1 MKILLSII
9 LTIITFNAV
18 ILYSGD
24 IHWADKVIS
33 KSVKSNINH
42 GRQILG
48 EPNVMPDFG
57 SSNCAWSP
65 ELNRAK
71 TEWIMLGFDSTIT
84 VKTIFIYENLNPGA
98 IIAVTVYDQSNN
110 EHQVYSNN
118 NPVPLRVEGRVLKIL
133 VDQDNIK
140 ANSVKIEVSMMNY
153 YGREYQIDAIGISSK
168 AIDYEVKIDQIED
181 LLDVVSENL
190 GPNINTVYNEVA
202 PIITASGKK
211 LFFTRQD
218 DPNNIGEAKLQDI
231 YFSTI
236 NKDGKFSPAKNV
248 GPPLNDKFN
257 NFVISILPDENQI
270 IVGNLYIPGLVSQQ
284 GFSISRFDG
293 QNWTVPQP
301 LKIEEYK
308 NYVFDGSY
316 CLAPSGKTMIL
327 SISYKG
333 CLGKHDLYVSFKD
346 KNDVWSA
353 PVSLGPSINNF
364 GDEISPF
371 FAADNMSLYFSSD
384 GYPGYGSSDMFVTR
398 RLDDTWT
405 KWSKPK
411 NLGPRLNTKG
421 WDAYYTIPASGNY
434 AYFVSSIRSIGG
446 TDIFRVVLP
455 EDAKPKPVVLLSG
468 MVLDKTTNLPI
479 SAKINYE
486 TLPEGVNAGSS
497 ISNQQTG
504 AYKIALPTGKKF
516 GYLAEA
522 EGYLSINEF
531 LDLTDLKTYK
541 EMTND
546 LYLVPITKNVK
557 IRLNNI
563 FFGFGKYNLLEES
576 FPELD
581 RVVKLLKDMPKLK
594 IEIQGHTDSIG
605 TEQNNLRL
613 SKNRA
618 QSVVNYFIKKGIAS
632 KRLKS
637 MGYGES
643 KPIDTNE
650 TDEGRQKNRRVEF
663 VILEN

>member
-1 MKILLSII
+1 M
-9 LTIITFNAV
+9 NAV
-18 ILYSGD
+18 VLYSGD
-24 IHWADKVIS
+24 IHWANRVIS

-42 GRQILG
+42 GKQILG

-57 SSNCAWSP
+57 SSSCAWTT
-65 ELNRAK
+65 EKNRNK
-71 TEWIMLGFDSTIT
+71 TEWIMLGFDSTII
-84 VKTIFIYENLNPGA
+84 VKTIFIYENINPGA
-98 IIAVTVYDQSNN
+98 VIAVTLYDENN
-110 EHQVYSNN
+110 TEHQVYSNN
-118 NPVPLRVEGRVLKIL
+118 NPVPLRVEGRVLKIHI
-133 VDQDNIK
+133 DGKIIK
-140 ANSVKIEVSMMNY
+140 ANSIKIELSMMNY
-153 YGREYQIDAIGISSK
+153 YGREYQIDAVGISSK
-168 AIDYEVKIDQIED
+168 SIDYSVTIDEIED
-181 LLDVVSENL
+181 LLDVIPENL
-190 GPNINTVYNEVA
+190 GANINTVYNEVA
-202 PIITASGKK
+202 PIISSSGKK

-218 DPNNIGEAKLQDI
+218 DTNNIGDEKLQDI
-231 YFSTI
+231 YFSTL
-236 NKDGKFSPAKNV
+236 NKEGKFSPAKNI
-248 GPPLNDKFN
+248 GPPLNDRFN

-284 GFSISRFDG
+284 GFSISKFDG
-293 QNWTVPQP
+293 QNWNVPQP
-301 LKIEEYK
+301 LKIEDYK

-316 CLAPSGKTMIL
+316 CIAPSGKTMIL

-333 CLGKHDLYVSFKD
+333 CLGKHDLYISFKD

-353 PVSLGPSINNF
+353 PISLGSTINNY
-364 GDEISPF
+364 GDEISPY
-371 FAADNMSLYFSSD
+371 FAADNISLYFSSD

-405 KWSKPK
+405 NWSKPK

-421 WDAYYTIPASGNY
+421 WDAYYTIPASGNF
-434 AYFVSSIRSIGG
+434 AYFVSSIKSKGG
-446 TDIFRVVLP
+446 TDIFRVILP
-455 EDAKPKPVVLLSG
+455 EGAKPKPVVLLSG
-468 MVLDKTTNLPI
+468 MVLDKATNTPI

-486 TLPEGVNAGSS
+486 VLPQGENAGSS

-504 AYKIALPTGKKF
+504 EYKIALPTGKKY

-581 RVVKLLKDMPKLK
+581 RVVKLLSDMPKMK
-594 IEIQGHTDSIG
+594 IQIQGHTDSIG
-605 TEQNNLRL
+605 TEPNNLRL
-613 SKNRA
+613 SKLRA
-618 QSVVNYFIKKGIAS
+618 QAVVNYMIAKGISA
-632 KRLKS
+632 KRLQAT
-637 MGYGES
+637 GFGEA

-650 TDEGRQKNRRVEF
+650 TEEGRQKNRRVEF